1 MKGKRNAENGF
12 QFGLTVFIMHRLMK
26 SKWRYWF
33 GLCWGRVNYLS
44 EKLMQ
49 SLTVAILSALFI
61 GIECNIN
68 D

>member
-1 MKGKRNAENGF
+1 MKGKRNAENDF
-12 QFGLTVFIMHRLMK
+12 QFLLTVFIMLHLMK
-26 SKWRYWF
+26 FKWRYWF
-33 GLCWGRVNYLS
+33 GLCWGRFWYIS
-44 EKLMQ
+44 DKLMQ